1 MKDFK
6 FNVEKGGI
14 KLTPTEWLKELGS
27 LILKEGFLK
36 AENEV
41 KILDGIDVFEA
52 LKDGYEE
59 AASPLEYFEEAYYE

>member
-1 MKDFK
+1 MEDFK
-6 FNVEKGGI
+6 FNVEQGGI
-14 KLTPTEWLKELGS
+14 KLTPTEWLKELAS

-36 AENEV
+36 GDNEYQV
-41 KILDGIDVFEA
+41 LNQIDVFEA